1 MPTERK
7 TGVLTRIIYIIIQC
21 AWGAPQS
28 LCGLIL
34 LLLLGKQKRG
44 VYRCAVLT
52 QYSPST
58 LPRFFRN
65 LASVSLG
72 MFIFVNRGENPRPE
86 AVSAVASHEYGH
98 TIQSLLLGPLYLP
111 LVGLPSFLWCRR
123 YSKHRAAYASRG
135 ISYYSRYPE
144 KQATKLGERVGE
156 KKGR

>member
-1 MPTERK
+1 M
-7 TGVLTRIIYIIIQC
+7 LTRLIYIIIQC
-21 AWGAPQS
+21 TWGAPQS

-34 LLLLGKQKRG
+34 MLLLGKQKRG

-52 QYSPST
+52 QYSQST
-58 LPRFFRN
+58 LPRLFRS

-72 MFIFVNRGENPRPE
+72 MFIFVNEGENPRPE
-86 AVSAVASHEYGH
+86 AVRAVVSHEYGH

-123 YSKHRAAYASRG
+123 FTARRASYAARG

-144 KQATKLGERVGE
+144 KQATRIGERVEHGD
-156 KKGR
+156 KQSITFIK